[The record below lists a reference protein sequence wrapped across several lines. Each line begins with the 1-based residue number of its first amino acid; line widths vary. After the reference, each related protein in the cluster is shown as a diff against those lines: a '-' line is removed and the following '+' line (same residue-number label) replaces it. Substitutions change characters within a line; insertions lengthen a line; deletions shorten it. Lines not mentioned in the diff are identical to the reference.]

1 MYQIIC
7 RDGTVLYDSSYP
19 DNYLASEP
27 HLTLEIGQPGNLSF
41 SLLPEHPAYSLV
53 KGMETYLSVYR
64 DGEELFYGRVI
75 DIQTSRIT
83 GMKQIECAGAISFL
97 DDGELPPLSKDGE
110 TMTAQ
115 QFLTRCIN
123 AYNSDIGTDA
133 KRNMSVGTV
142 SFSRKSKSAFYQ
154 INSYT
159 KVKNA
164 IDSYITNKYGG
175 FLRFRR
181 ANDTQYIDWIGTT
194 EQVDPSPITLT
205 QNVVDQDNDISA
217 NDFVTRIRPVGKD
230 NLTLPEGTI
239 EVQSGLTSKYGRIVK
254 TVSFSGAE
262 TESALRHEAQEYIS
276 IMPKG
281 LGGNSDIK
289 CIDMHYMDGSQPYI
303 GLGVTYTNIAGF
315 EGENMCVS
323 NLELNLANPTEDT
336 VVLKNER
343 ELNTTSYQSTNKPA
357 AASSRG
363 GRGGGGGGGGA
374 SGLFQNTWEHISETE
389 TTLTF
394 HADLISSHAIRIEET
409 AQEFERYAQTN
420 DAAVERITGSGVMQN
435 SDMITQVVGN
445 YSVNYYLVPDSKLTG
460 SNPSRAGWYDGP
472 YTIEATE
479 DMYDSGMELFVNG
492 SFLPGAADAK
502 GKIPCVRVD
511 TYKDSKS
518 PNKLV
523 PGQTYQ
529 QVKKTTDTTASVG
542 KKYFTRGLV
551 VHSGSQIYQDEDG
564 IEHNVYGEVEGVLSS
579 ALWVKKDDIVGT
591 VGEIEI
597 VEDPETHKN
606 TLVIKSGGGLKI
618 RRDSTEFGVYDDG
631 NLTGGIVV
639 DKINNDGT
647 VTTSTK
653 IRGDLV
659 DIQASQVRVGNT
671 TNVQSWLQSQGRDI
685 DNLEGLVADTITAY
699 DAKFNKFYSESG
711 DIVSLN
717 CYDIDCSNVMTF
729 NVDTDTIDCSGSIT
743 GGGFYLD
750 IPGSPQFK
758 ILDITKSNDGSTLTI
773 KKYNG
778 STVDT
783 ITFEKATSGK
793 VTLNGSWSSGTK
805 MFTVNAVP
813 STGATP
819 PSVAGKVYGE
829 IVPVGGTTDYD
840 SDTKTISQY
849 FKVFSED
856 LYSGDADVLLIN
868 QKLEITATKPF
879 WHGKSTVALN
889 DPAWTNPPKS
899 SITASQNTVSVS
911 TSGRTDASGSSS
923 ELSKSVTI
931 LTKASTSGLTATF
944 YAYYDDST
952 DDNKRILKRTATCSD
967 SKLTAA
973 NIKNGVSIFGV
984 TGTYTGSAGSID
996 IPTKQIY
1003 TTSSYPSGTKLNVLR
1018 SKYETA
1024 RADYDYVVFR
1034 VDCSCGA
1041 KKTYFMYPRD

>member
-27 HLTLEIGQPGNLSF
+27 HLTLEIGQPGNLSIA
-41 SLLPEHPAYSLV
+41 LLPEHPAYSLV

-64 DGEELFYGRVI
+64 DGEELFYGRII
-75 DIQTSRIT
+75 DIQTSKIT

-115 QFLTRCIN
+115 QFFTRCIN

-164 IDSYITNKYGG
+164 IESYVTNKYGG

-239 EVQSGLTSKYGRIVK
+239 EVKSGLTSKYGRIIK
-254 TVSFSGAE
+254 TVNFSGAE
-262 TESALRHEAQEYIS
+262 TESALRNEAQEYINV
-276 IMPKG
+276 MPKG

-323 NLELNLANPTEDT
+323 NLEMNLANPAEDT

-357 AASSRG
+357 AGKNGG
-363 GRGGGGGGGGA
+363 GRGGGGGGA

-389 TTLTF
+389 KTLTF
-394 HADLISSHAIRIEET
+394 HADLISSHGIRIEET

-420 DAAVERITGSGVMQN
+420 DAAMERIHGTGVFQN
-435 SDMITQVVGN
+435 SDHITQVAGN
-445 YSVNYYLVPDSKLTG
+445 YSIYYYRVPAAKVEG
-460 SNPSRAGWYDGP
+460 QNPKRHGWYEFDPAGI
-472 YTIEATE
+472 TATE
-479 DMYDSGMELFVNG
+479 DMKDSGIELFSSVDYQN
-492 SFLPGAADAK
+492 PGLN
-502 GKIPCVRVD
+502 GKITATRVNSSD
-511 TYKDSKS
+511 IVAGNKYYQFTKTNDETPGSGKS
-518 PNKLV
+518 
-523 PGQTYQ
+523 YY
-529 QVKKTTDTTASVG
+529 S
-542 KKYFTRGLV
+542 RGVV
-551 VHSGSQIYQDEDG
+551 VHSGSEFIQDEDG
-564 IEHNVYGEVEGVLSS
+564 EEHNIWSEVKDAAGNVHSVLDS
-579 ALWVKKDDIVGT
+579 ALWIKKDDIT
-591 VGEIEI
+591 EAVGELDI
-597 VEDPETHKN
+597 VEDPLDPSKK

-699 DAKFNKFYSESG
+699 DAKFNTFYSESG
-711 DIVSLN
+711 DVVSLN

-729 NVDTDTIDCSGSIT
+729 NVDTDTIDCSGSIK

-758 ILDITKSNDGSTLTI
+758 ILDITKSNDGSTLNI
-773 KKYNG
+773 KRYNG

-793 VTLNGSWSSGTK
+793 VTLNGSWSSDTR
-805 MFTVNAVP
+805 MFTVYAVP
-813 STGATP
+813 STGAI
-819 PSVAGKVYGE
+819 PSNVPGKVYGE